1 MFTICRVVP
10 VAGGG
15 SVQSSTIF
23 LHKKM
28 KVEQKKDWL
37 VNWYLHDDT
46 SHNVLEGLLELCEAV
61 ASKVINMRIA
71 RPSKHFLFESKSANH
86 VFTLPNRIPQPRLS
100 TDLLWRAGNNESLV
114 FIQIKQV

>member
-1 MFTICRVVP
+1 M
-10 VAGGG
+10 
-15 SVQSSTIF
+15 QSSTIF

-61 ASKVINMRIA
+61 ASNVTHKIA
-71 RPSKHFLFESKSANH
+71 Q
-86 VFTLPNRIPQPRLS
+86 T
-100 TDLLWRAGNNESLV
+100 
-114 FIQIKQV
+114 

>member
-71 RPSKHFLFESKSANH
+71 RPLKHFSFESKSANSILIH
-86 VFTLPNRIPQPRLS
+86 LAKQDS
-100 TDLLWRAGNNESLV
+100 TTPFV
-114 FIQIKQV
+114 H

>member
-1 MFTICRVVP
+1 M
-10 VAGGG
+10 
-15 SVQSSTIF
+15 QSSTIF
-23 LHKKM
+23 LHKKN
-28 KVEQKKDWL
+28 EGGTKKGL
-37 VNWYLHDDT
+37 AGELCYLHDDT

-61 ASKVINMRIA
+61 ASIVINMRIA

-114 FIQIKQV
+114 FIQIEQV

>member
-1 MFTICRVVP
+1 M
-10 VAGGG
+10 
-15 SVQSSTIF
+15 QSSTIF

-71 RPSKHFLFESKSANH
+71 RPLKHFSFESKSANS
-86 VFTLPNRIPQPRLS
+86 PRQTGFHNPVCPLIYFGV
-100 TDLLWRAGNNESLV
+100 LEIMKV
-114 FIQIKQV
+114 

>member
-1 MFTICRVVP
+1 MY
-10 VAGGG
+10 
-15 SVQSSTIF
+15 
-23 LHKKM
+23 
-28 KVEQKKDWL
+28 
-37 VNWYLHDDT
+37 WYLHDDT

-61 ASKVINMRIA
+61 ASIVINMRIA

-114 FIQIKQV
+114 FIQIEQV